1 VSKRSDEIAE
11 PGSAGTGAGLI
22 RRTAIASGLLV
33 VVVGGAF
40 AVLLAAIDDLRETT
54 RLARASQ
61 EVLVAANSLERSVID
76 LETGARG
83 FLITREERFL
93 EPWQAARTAFPAQ
106 VRELVRLAATPSQH
120 RRAEEIAESVE
131 AYARDYS
138 LPLVAAARGGDAS
151 ARSAA
156 ATEEGKRRVD
166 AIRTQFDRFIA
177 SERSLAATRQERS
190 NTAARRAVLAAAV
203 GLAGSIVLILVFAG
217 YLLRGIV
224 APIRRAAEMA
234 GRLAGGDLTVRMPE
248 TGPVEIGALERAFN
262 SMGRSLERS
271 RDGLRRLADEQA
283 ALRRVATLVARRVP
297 SSELFGAVAAE
308 VGGLFVAD
316 GTWLFQHEDDGGVVV
331 VAVDGERPAS
341 RLPIGARLPV
351 IGGGLLESVL
361 RSRAAARRD
370 QPAEGSGEVA
380 SIAAE
385 LGIRTVVGAPIVVE
399 DHVWGVMLLAWS
411 HPESVPPGIDDR
423 LTEFT
428 ELVATAI
435 ANAHSRAQLA
445 ASRARIVAAGDQSR
459 RKIERDLH
467 DGTQQRLVSLALEL
481 RAAESTVPDA
491 LPALKR
497 QIADAAAGVTGAVEE
512 LQEIARGIH
521 PAILS
526 KGGLGPALRTL
537 ARRSAVP
544 VELNLPPDRRLP
556 ERAEAA
562 SYYVA
567 AEALANAAK
576 HAGASV
582 VQVDVELDDDPG
594 CVRLWIRDDGIGGAD
609 PSGGSGLVGLRDRVE
624 ALGGRIDVASPPGS
638 GTSLRV
644 EIPIDDS
651 G

>member
-1 VSKRSDEIAE
+1 VTSRSDEIAE
-11 PGSAGTGAGLI
+11 PRSAGTGAGLI

-33 VVVGGAF
+33 IVVGGAF

-54 RLARASQ
+54 RLARTSQ

-83 FLITREERFL
+83 FLITGEERFL

-106 VRELVRLAATPSQH
+106 IRELVRLAAIAEQH
-120 RRAEEIAESVE
+120 RRAEEIAASVE
-131 AYARDYS
+131 AYAREYS

-151 ARSAA
+151 ARSVA
-156 ATEEGKRRVD
+156 ATEQGKRRLD
-166 AIRTQFDRFIA
+166 AIRAQFDRFIA
-177 SERSLAATRQERS
+177 SERALGATRQERS

-217 YLLRGIV
+217 YLLRGV
-224 APIRRAAEMA
+224 VVPIRRAAEMA

-262 SMGRSLERS
+262 SMGSSLERS
-271 RDGLRRLADEQA
+271 RDDLRRLADEQA
-283 ALRRVATLVARRVP
+283 ALRRVATLVARRVAP
-297 SSELFGAVAAE
+297 SELFGVVAAE
-308 VGGLFVAD
+308 VGRLFAAD
-316 GTWLFQHEDDGGVVV
+316 GTWLFQHETDGGVVV

-341 RLPIGARLPV
+341 RLPIDARLPV
-351 IGGGLLESVL
+351 IEDGVLESIL
-361 RSRAAARRD
+361 RTRAAARPD
-370 QPAEGSGEVA
+370 LLAAGSGDVA

-385 LGIRTVVGAPIVVE
+385 LGIRTVAGAPIVVE

-411 HPESVPPGIDDR
+411 RPESVPPGIDDR
-423 LTEFT
+423 LSEFT

-435 ANAHSRAQLA
+435 ANADSRAQLA

-556 ERAEAA
+556 ERTEAA

-582 VQVDVELDDDPG
+582 VQVDVELDDAPG

-609 PSGGSGLVGLRDRVE
+609 PSSGSGLVGLRDRVE
-624 ALGGRIDVASPPGS
+624 ALGGRIEVASPPGS

-651 G
+651 

>member
-1 VSKRSDEIAE
+1 
-11 PGSAGTGAGLI
+11 
-22 RRTAIASGLLV
+22 
-33 VVVGGAF
+33 
-40 AVLLAAIDDLRETT
+40 
-54 RLARASQ
+54 
-61 EVLVAANSLERSVID
+61 
-76 LETGARG
+76 
-83 FLITREERFL
+83 
-93 EPWQAARTAFPAQ
+93 
-106 VRELVRLAATPSQH
+106 
-120 RRAEEIAESVE
+120 
-131 AYARDYS
+131 
-138 LPLVAAARGGDAS
+138 
-151 ARSAA
+151 
-156 ATEEGKRRVD
+156 
-166 AIRTQFDRFIA
+166 
-177 SERSLAATRQERS
+177 
-190 NTAARRAVLAAAV
+190 VLAAAV

-248 TGPVEIGALERAFN
+248 SGPVEIGALERAFN

-351 IGGGLLESVL
+351 IEGGLLESVL

-370 QPAEGSGEVA
+370 QPAGGSGEVA

-411 HPESVPPGIDDR
+411 RPESVPPGIDDR

-556 ERAEAA
+556 ERTEAA

-582 VQVDVELDDDPG
+582 VQVDVELDDAPG

-609 PSGGSGLVGLRDRVE
+609 PSSGSGLVGLRDRVE
-624 ALGGRIDVASPPGS
+624 ALGGRIEVASPPGS

-651 G
+651 